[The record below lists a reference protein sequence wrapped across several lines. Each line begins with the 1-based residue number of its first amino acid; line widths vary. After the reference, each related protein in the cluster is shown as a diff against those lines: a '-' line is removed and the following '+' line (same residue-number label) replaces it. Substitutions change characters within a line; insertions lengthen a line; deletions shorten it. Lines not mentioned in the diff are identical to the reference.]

1 MAIAIMINI
10 RTNHHLISL
19 DSILWG
25 TIITC
30 SLNSYNSKFEIRYF
44 VFVIRHSFTIFIHI
58 VVSSISLVLDSDIA
72 DIFFVY
78 NTFTFSNSCAI
89 VQLCTRGQ
97 NKRGAATSKYV
108 FLFKCCLF
116 ASFND

>member
-1 MAIAIMINI
+1 MAIAITINI
-10 RTNHHLISL
+10 RTRTININISL

-30 SLNSYNSKFEIRYF
+30 SLKSYNSKFEIRYF

-72 DIFFVY
+72 DIFLCIIPLPFPTV
-78 NTFTFSNSCAI
+78 
-89 VQLCTRGQ
+89 VQLYSCVQEVKTREEPCYTKICFSFQ
-97 NKRGAATSKYV
+97 MLFV
-108 FLFKCCLF
+108 CFL
-116 ASFND
+116 